1 MGGFTLGINGQFLP
15 EDDDVAGAAV
25 REDRRLHDVG
35 PPCRAGLHGEW
46 LAAVQRGL
54 NNVFDEEPVFI
65 ESEGNQSRD
74 ISNYDPIGQFYYVE
88 LSYKFRSRSGE

>member
-1 MGGFTLGINGQFLP
+1 M
-15 EDDDVAGAAV
+15 
-25 REDRRLHDVG
+25 
-35 PPCRAGLHGEW
+35 
-46 LAAVQRGL
+46 

-88 LSYKFRSRSGE
+88 LSYKF